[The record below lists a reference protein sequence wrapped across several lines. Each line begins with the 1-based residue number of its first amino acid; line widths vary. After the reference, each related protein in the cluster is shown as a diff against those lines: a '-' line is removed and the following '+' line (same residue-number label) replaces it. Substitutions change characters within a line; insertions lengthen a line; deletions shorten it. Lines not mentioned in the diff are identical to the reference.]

1 MSTGPDDALLAR
13 LALHY
18 KLATEDQI
26 QAARRH
32 QQASGNDL
40 GAALLALGVLSPQ
53 RLAQLEAAR
62 TEVQRRQATPS
73 GAPPPAAR
81 PAPQPA
87 EASLSAAP
95 VAAPPA
101 AVSPVAAA
109 GGPAALPLAPPAPL
123 PALDPPTG
131 GGPSFSKPP
140 SASSVSP
147 GAPGVPPT
155 AAAASVPSPVS
166 DAPTTVQEPR
176 AARRLDRILEF
187 GISQGAS
194 DIHFHSGAPIRYRR
208 HGRMIETE
216 GQPTDPTVAAA
227 AIAEILSP
235 AEREILE
242 RTGQVD
248 LAYDV
253 PGLGRFRTNVYRQ
266 ARGTDAVFRAIP
278 PDPPTLES
286 LGLPA
291 SLAKFADY
299 HQGLVLVTG
308 PAGCGKSATLAA
320 LVHLINAS
328 RHDHIITIEDPIEVI
343 HPSLSCVVNQR
354 EVGNH
359 TQSFSRAL
367 RAALRED
374 PDVIAIGELRDLETI
389 SLAITAAETGHLVIA
404 TLHTS
409 SAIRTINRLLGVFP
423 PNQQEQ
429 IRTMLSESLRA
440 VISQRLVARADGTG
454 RVAALEVLIATKAV
468 GNLIRENKTFQLKSV
483 LQTGSNHGM
492 FLLDSSLA
500 ELVKSGVITKEEGL
514 KHAEDPAKFM
524 LPPPPAPL
532 EGQR

>member
-1 MSTGPDDALLAR
+1 MSLSADDALLGR

-18 KLATEDQI
+18 KLATDEQI

-32 QQASGNDL
+32 QEATGNDL
-40 GAALLALGVLSPQ
+40 GAALLALSILTPQ
-53 RLAQLEAAR
+53 RLAQLEGAR
-62 TEVQRRQATPS
+62 AEVQRRQATP
-73 GAPPPAAR
+73 AATAT
-81 PAPQPA
+81 P
-87 EASLSAAP
+87 
-95 VAAPPA
+95 APPA
-101 AVSPVAAA
+101 AAPAPPPSVAPAAA
-109 GGPAALPLAPPAPL
+109 PPSPAALPLAPPAAL
-123 PALDPPTG
+123 PALEPPG
-131 GGPSFSKPP
+131 GASPPLQKPAPTPSAAPVQAPSGPAAPPP
-140 SASSVSP
+140 SK
-147 GAPGVPPT
+147 
-155 AAAASVPSPVS
+155 
-166 DAPTTVQEPR
+166 EPR
-176 AARRLDRILEF
+176 AVPRLDRILEF
-187 GISQGAS
+187 GLSQGAS
-194 DIHFHSGAPIRYRR
+194 DVHFHSGAPIRYRR
-208 HGRMIETE
+208 HGRMVETE
-216 GQPTDPTVAAA
+216 GQPADPAMAAA

-235 AEREILE
+235 TEREILE

-248 LAYDV
+248 LAYDA

-266 ARGTDAVFRAIP
+266 ARGTDAVFRVIP
-278 PDPPTLES
+278 PEPPTLES

-291 SLAKFADY
+291 SLAKFADF

-328 RHDHIITIEDPIEVI
+328 RHDHIITIEDPIEVL

-354 EVGNH
+354 QVGIH

-389 SLAITAAETGHLVIA
+389 SLAITAAETGHLVLA

-409 SAIRTINRLLGVFP
+409 SAIRTINRILGVFP
-423 PNQQEQ
+423 PNQQDQ

-454 RVAALEVLIATKAV
+454 RVPALEILIATKAV

-483 LQTGSNHGM
+483 LQTGSSHGM
-492 FLLDSSLA
+492 FLLDSSLT

-514 KHAEDPAKFM
+514 RHAEDPAKFM
-524 LPPPPAPL
+524 LPPPPVLPG
-532 EGQR
+532 EGPR

>member
-1 MSTGPDDALLAR
+1 MSISADDALLGR

-18 KLATEDQI
+18 KLATEDQL
-26 QAARRH
+26 QAARLH
-32 QQASGNDL
+32 QQATGNDL
-40 GAALLALGVLSPQ
+40 GAALLAVGVLSPQ

-62 TEVQRRQATPS
+62 AEVQRRQAAPS
-73 GAPPPAAR
+73 GPAGAAAPPPAA
-81 PAPQPA
+81 
-87 EASLSAAP
+87 
-95 VAAPPA
+95 APPA
-101 AVSPVAAA
+101 PSASPAAA
-109 GGPAALPLAPPAPL
+109 PADRPSLPLAPPAPL
-123 PALDPPTG
+123 PALEPPAG
-131 GGPSFSKPP
+131 ANMPP
-140 SASSVSP
+140 QAALPTPPGAQAPARP
-147 GAPGVPPT
+147 GAPQP
-155 AAAASVPSPVS
+155 A
-166 DAPTTVQEPR
+166 QEPR

-187 GISQGAS
+187 GVSQGAS

-208 HGRMIETE
+208 HGRMVETE
-216 GQPTDPTVAAA
+216 GQPTDPTTAAA

-235 AEREILE
+235 AEKEILE

-266 ARGTDAVFRAIP
+266 ARGTDAVFRAISP
-278 PDPPTLES
+278 EPPTLES
-286 LGLPA
+286 LGLPV

-328 RHDHIITIEDPIEVI
+328 RRDHIITIEDPIEVL

-354 EVGNH
+354 EVGSH

-429 IRTMLSESLRA
+429 IRTMLSESLRG

-454 RVAALEVLIATKAV
+454 RVPALEILIATKAV

-483 LQTGSNHGM
+483 LQTGSTHGM
-492 FLLDSSLA
+492 FLLDSSLT

-514 KHAEDPAKFM
+514 RHADDPAKFM
-524 LPPPPAPL
+524 LPPPPAVPG
-532 EGQR
+532 EGPR

>member
-1 MSTGPDDALLAR
+1 MSTSLDDALFGR

-18 KLATEDQI
+18 KLATEDQL

-32 QQASGNDL
+32 QEATGNDL

-62 TEVQRRQATPS
+62 VEVQKRQGAPS
-73 GAPPPAAR
+73 GPSAQTSIPAAESFRSAVPVPSPASPASAPGPPAAI
-81 PAPQPA
+81 PTP
-87 EASLSAAP
+87 
-95 VAAPPA
+95 
-101 AVSPVAAA
+101 
-109 GGPAALPLAPPAPL
+109 PPAPL
-123 PALDPPTG
+123 PALEPAANSFPAKPVSAPAPAPAPAPIQAPAPAQTPVKSTPP
-131 GGPSFSKPP
+131 
-140 SASSVSP
+140 
-147 GAPGVPPT
+147 
-155 AAAASVPSPVS
+155 AAEPRSVP
-166 DAPTTVQEPR
+166 
-176 AARRLDRILEF
+176 RLERILSF
-187 GISQGAS
+187 GLTQGAS

-208 HGRMIETE
+208 HGRMIEAE
-216 GQPTDPTVAAA
+216 GQSADPKMAAA

-235 AEREILE
+235 TESEILE

-248 LAYDV
+248 LAYDA

-278 PDPPTLES
+278 PEPPTLES
-286 LGLPA
+286 LGMPA
-291 SLAKFADY
+291 SLAKLADY

-320 LVHLINAS
+320 LVHQINAS
-328 RHDHIITIEDPIEVI
+328 RRDHIITIEDPIEII
-343 HPSLSCVVNQR
+343 HPSLLCVVNQR
-354 EVGNH
+354 QVGSH
-359 TQSFSRAL
+359 TQSFARAL

-389 SLAITAAETGHLVIA
+389 SLAITAAETGHLVLA

-409 SAIRTINRLLGVFP
+409 SAIRTINRILGVFP

-454 RVAALEVLIATKAV
+454 RVPALEILIATKAV

-483 LQTGSNHGM
+483 LQTGSTHGM
-492 FLLDSSLA
+492 FLLDYSLA

-514 KHAEDPAKFM
+514 RHAEDPAKFM
-524 LPPPPAPL
+524 LPPPPVMPG
-532 EGQR
+532 EGPR